1 MRKKFRRGFSLL
13 ELIVAF
19 ALLAI
24 VSGMLVGFVT
34 SSTGAYRSVSTEV
47 GLQYQAQ
54 VIQSQMEAYVID
66 CNGGV
71 VFEGDSLYLVNDVTE
86 SGAVIHMF
94 RYDSGAGT
102 LYYGE
107 NDLTREV
114 SGGIVNLDYDTDAD
128 DFLAEHVTG
137 FSVTLTEDSGG
148 VTAAQVDLSLSE
160 GGRDYAARQVIALRN
175 KPQTRDSL
183 SALLTALTAID

>member
-1 MRKKFRRGFSLL
+1 VRKKFRRGFSLL

-24 VSGMLVGFVT
+24 VSGMLVGFVA
-34 SSTGAYRSVSTEV
+34 SSTGAYRAVSTEV

-54 VIQSQMEAYVID
+54 VIQSQMEAYIID
-66 CNGGV
+66 CNGGI

-86 SGAVIHMF
+86 SGAVIHVF
-94 RYDSGAGT
+94 RYDSGGET

-114 SGGIVNLDYDTDAD
+114 SGGVVTLTYDTAAD

-137 FSVTLTEDSGG
+137 FSVTLTEDDG

-160 GGRDYAARQVIALRN
+160 GGRDYSASQVIAMRN
-175 KPQTRDSL
+175 RPQTRDSL